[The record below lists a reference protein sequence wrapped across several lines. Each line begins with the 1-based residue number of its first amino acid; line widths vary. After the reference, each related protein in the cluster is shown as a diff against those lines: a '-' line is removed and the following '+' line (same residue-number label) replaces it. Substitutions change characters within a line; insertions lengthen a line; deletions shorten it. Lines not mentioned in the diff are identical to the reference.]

1 MMLSG
6 SEYIRPKRFLNRQEL
21 RRYVLGKMKINPQAN
36 PNLGRTERRRLERET
51 FKEVRQNKPG
61 RVTVVSVPRNWF
73 ELLKENFL
81 PQWALP
87 YWPVHYIE
95 Q

>member
-1 MMLSG
+1 MTVL
-6 SEYIRPKRFLNRQEL
+6 RPKRFLNRQEL
-21 RRYVLGKMKINPQAN
+21 RHYVLSRCRINPSSV
-36 PNLGRTERRRLERET
+36 PNLSRRERRELERSVG
-51 FKEVRQNKPG
+51 KEARGNFPG
-61 RVTVVSVPRNWF
+61 RVSVVSVLRNWF

-87 YWPVHYIE
+87 HWPVRYIE